1 MDFGEMTTH
10 AEEYFFLVELA
21 LILAAAGIGGFLA
34 KRINMPPVLGQILVG
49 ILIGP
54 TVLNLLHGEDELIHI
69 MSQIGVVF
77 LMFLAGLETDLKE
90 LKASGR
96 GASMIA
102 LGGVVL
108 PLALGTAVPL
118 LLFSQY
124 IPGITQHDKFMGALF
139 IGTILTATSVSI
151 SVSVLREMK
160 QLASRQ
166 GISILGGAIIDDV
179 FGIILLAVVSGMV
192 APAESGSGLGALFLK
207 IGVFLVLVVVIG
219 FFGVKLI
226 TRIAQGTVWRDRI
239 LTIAVISCLIFAYAA
254 EMFNVAAITGAYAAG
269 VIFAATP
276 YRHRVVDKVQSIA
289 YTLFTPIFFVSI
301 GLSVQIDEKIFGF
314 AGYAAAIV
322 FVAIAGKVIGCGVGA
337 LSSGFNKKRAMQIG
351 IGMIARA
358 EVALIVANQGMK
370 SGIIGDETFTS
381 IVLLVVISTIVT
393 PPLLKLLF
401 KGEKPVVMNDYQEI

>member
-1 MDFGEMTTH
+1 MDIGEMLYH
-10 AEEYFFLVELA
+10 AEEYFFLVEIA
-21 LILAAAGIGGFLA
+21 LVLIAAGIGGWLA
-34 KRINMPPVLGQILVG
+34 SLVKMPPVLGQILVG

-54 TVLNLLHGEDELIHI
+54 SVFGFLEGQDELIHV
-69 MSQIGVVF
+69 MSQLGVIF

-90 LKASGR
+90 LKASGK

-102 LGGVVL
+102 TGGVLL
-108 PLALGTAVPL
+108 PLALGMLVPFFFFRHYL
-118 LLFSQY
+118 
-124 IPGITQHDKFMGALF
+124 PGETTHDQIMHALF

-179 FGIILLAVVSGMV
+179 LGIILLAVISGMISPSGDTHIV
-192 APAESGSGLGALFLK
+192 ALLLR
-207 IGVFLVLVVVIG
+207 ILVYIIALVVFGYIG
-219 FFGVKLI
+219 AKLI
-226 TRIAQGTVWRDRI
+226 TRFAQGSIWRDRI
-239 LTIAVISCLIFAYAA
+239 LTIAVISCLLLAFTA
-254 EMFNVAAITGAYAAG
+254 EMFNVATITGAYAAG

-301 GLSVQIDEKIFGF
+301 GISVHITHEIIEYFGYALAITSVAVFGKIFGC
-314 AGYAAAIV
+314 G
-322 FVAIAGKVIGCGVGA
+322 IGA
-337 LSSGFNKKRAMQIG
+337 KLSGFSNKQSLQIG
-351 IGMIARA
+351 VGMIARA

-370 SGIIGDETFTS
+370 GGMISHQTFTS

-401 KGEKPVVMNDYQEI
+401 RGEKPVYIGD